1 MATAKLFGP
10 AATTSVDLS
19 CDIDTISRT
28 AHCEYESQRLG
39 RPTSLSS
46 FLTSP
51 RTEKCWSSCGRPI
64 RRRYNKECRNYKK
77 NTNNCYILAIF
88 CLMVVDCPKLLPT
101 LQFLDAFRMVRYSA
115 TRISPEAQFS
125 NNNHCNTLFG
135 TQHDQ
140 DNQQQKLASKDPF
153 QATGQDDL
161 FKTLAGGPAL
171 IFEMARKSMLF
182 ATKETDNK
190 QPTNTTTTVT
200 ATPTPRTTTAVIAT
214 PTPTPPRTTP
224 TMTTTTTRPVAP
236 TEQARPP
243 PPTQGRWY
251 PHSGIANNNPNFRT
265 QAPAMT
271 NKGFAK
277 SIWKNARKRNKPSL
291 WKYALRTY
299 DRMALLEGDPNF
311 GQIKRSNIH
320 HEGAMQAC
328 AKLGLW
334 QRALEIYHYVY
345 QQEMGEDR
353 QSQRKSSPSSS
364 ILPQDQ
370 QKSKR
375 QRNEKDEKGTSVYV
389 TDDMVLSLVRSTV
402 RASRLRSRQ
411 KRKSHDP
418 PLSQDQEEQEAAL
431 RRIPLDTALEILST
445 LPEDHNI
452 PLVAYYLNPL
462 ASAYQSLGYTAFSKE
477 ILETML
483 SNRTA
488 GEDDIFNV
496 HDLCAKDKGSYSLLV
511 QASVATGDWGS
522 AVDSL
527 SEMTNAGIYPNSRHC
542 NVWSEISERQTRP
555 RAVGSWKKKRDDYW
569 TDSVR

>member
-1 MATAKLFGP
+1 M
-10 AATTSVDLS
+10 AATKLSGPSPTRDSDPSGDTSAFSCAPPLS
-19 CDIDTISRT
+19 EC
-28 AHCEYESQRLG
+28 ESQNAEGSISSSSMFTSACAEECRTSRG
-39 RPTSLSS
+39 RHL
-46 FLTSP
+46 
-51 RTEKCWSSCGRPI
+51 
-64 RRRYNKECRNYKK
+64 RRRSKK
-77 NTNNCYILAIF
+77 FYIQAIICF
-88 CLMVVDCPKLLPT
+88 MAIDCFQLHPSI
-101 LQFLDAFRMVRYSA
+101 QFLDAFRMVRYEA
-115 TRISPEAQFS
+115 TRFSSDAQYYSCSLFSAQNDNDVQSPKVTA
-125 NNNHCNTLFG
+125 
-135 TQHDQ
+135 
-140 DNQQQKLASKDPF
+140 KDPF
-153 QATGQDDL
+153 EATGQDDL
-161 FKTLAGGPAL
+161 FKTLAGGQAL

-182 ATKETDNK
+182 SNKETETK
-190 QPTNTTTTVT
+190 QTTNV
-200 ATPTPRTTTAVIAT
+200 TTTAAT
-214 PTPTPPRTTP
+214 AAPSTDTPSELSGL
-224 TMTTTTTRPVAP
+224 V
-236 TEQARPP
+236 RPP
-243 PPTQGRWY
+243 PPKQGRWY
-251 PHSGIANNNPNFRT
+251 PHSGIADVNPNFRT
-265 QAPAMT
+265 QAPVMT

-311 GQIKRSNIH
+311 EQIKRSNIH

-345 QQEMGEDR
+345 QQEMGDEK
-353 QSQRKSSPSSS
+353 QSPRPSSS
-364 ILPQDQ
+364 SSSLTPQEQ
-370 QKSKR
+370 QKTQR
-375 QRNEKDEKGTSVYV
+375 QRNERDEKNTGVYV

-402 RASRLRSRQ
+402 RASRLRARQ

-418 PLSQDQEEQEAAL
+418 PLSPEQEEQEAVL

-462 ASAYQSLGYTAFSKE
+462 AAAYQSLGYTAFSKE

-488 GEDDIFNV
+488 GEDDILNV

-511 QASVATGDWGS
+511 QASVVTGDWGS

>member
-1 MATAKLFGP
+1 ML
-10 AATTSVDLS
+10 
-19 CDIDTISRT
+19 ID
-28 AHCEYESQRLG
+28 
-39 RPTSLSS
+39 
-46 FLTSP
+46 
-51 RTEKCWSSCGRPI
+51 
-64 RRRYNKECRNYKK
+64 
-77 NTNNCYILAIF
+77 
-88 CLMVVDCPKLLPT
+88 CLELLPT
-101 LQFLDAFRMVRYSA
+101 LKFLDAFRMARYSA
-115 TRISPEAQFS
+115 PRVSSDAQFR
-125 NNNHCNTLFG
+125 NNNNNNNNYYSALFG
-135 TQHDQ
+135 TQHDK
-140 DNQQQKLASKDPF
+140 DNQQQNMASKDPF
-153 QATGQDDL
+153 EATGQDEL

-182 ATKETDNK
+182 ATKETDTK
-190 QPTNTTTTVT
+190 TMAATTTTK
-200 ATPTPRTTTAVIAT
+200 R
-214 PTPTPPRTTP
+214 
-224 TMTTTTTRPVAP
+224 VAP
-236 TEQARPP
+236 SEQARRPA
-243 PPTQGRWY
+243 PTQQRWY
-251 PHSGIANNNPNFRT
+251 PHSGIANDNPNFRT
-265 QAPAMT
+265 QAPVMT

-277 SIWKNARKRNKPSL
+277 SIWKNTRKRNKPSL
-291 WKYALRTY
+291 WRYALRTY
-299 DRMALLEGDPNF
+299 DRMALLEGDHNF
-311 GQIKRSNIH
+311 GRIKRSNIH

-345 QQEMGEDR
+345 QQEMGDER
-353 QSQRKSSPSSS
+353 QSQRTPSP
-364 ILPQDQ
+364 PEQ
-370 QKSKR
+370 QKVKR
-375 QRNEKDEKGTSVYV
+375 QQNERDEKDTSVYV
-389 TDDMVLSLVRSTV
+389 TDDMVISLVRSTV

-418 PLSQDQEEQEAAL
+418 PLSPEQEEQEAVL

-462 ASAYQSLGYTAFSKE
+462 AAAYQSLGYTSFSKE

-488 GEDDIFNV
+488 GEDDILNV

-511 QASVATGDWGS
+511 QASVVTGDWGS

-527 SEMTNAGIYPNSRHC
+527 SKMTNAGIYPNSRHC